1 MPTLFTGQEFMMEDK
16 FNPPAKKRGYKEE
29 IIQSTEEIGAKGR
42 GASEL
47 DEIQNKDAPSDS
59 TSKMDQETIN
69 LLDEDRVSTGG

>member
-1 MPTLFTGQEFMMEDK
+1 MEHR
-16 FNPPAKKRGYKEE
+16 FNPPVKKRGYKEE

-47 DEIQNKDAPSDS
+47 DEIQNTGAPTVY

-69 LLDEDRVSTGG
+69 MLDEDRVSTGG

>member
-1 MPTLFTGQEFMMEDK
+1 MEDK

-47 DEIQNKDAPSDS
+47 DEIQNKDVPSDS